1 MMDMIIIT
9 LRVFIFLLA
18 PCIFLSQA
26 EAAEVVIIA
35 DTQLKPVAEI
45 ISGIR
50 KTLNTSVK
58 TFAHAEVR
66 GKLKAVVDKEGAKVV
81 IALGRE
87 ALDDALQLPPDIP
100 IIYDLVVTPPQISRP
115 NTTGFYMATPVME
128 YVDLIKENLRSLKRI
143 VVVGSREQLNI
154 LAREENPQLV
164 SYSVRNTFEFVNTLK
179 QLNNADAILLLPDTS
194 LLTAAAME
202 EIYLLSFRKGIP
214 LFGISE
220 RHVKQG
226 ALLALVVDLV
236 SVGKRIGAYASKA
249 IKGINVGQIPPSPPN
264 RFDLYVNTNT
274 ALKMGIQIPDELIR
288 SAKRSYP

>member
-9 LRVFIFLLA
+9 LRLFIFLLA
-18 PCIFLSQA
+18 PCILLSQA

-274 ALKMGIQIPDELIR
+274 AIKMGIHIPDELIR